1 MSYLNESHIEEAD
14 IAFFTTKLGYRHLD
28 GWQKKLLGRDSLKEV
43 VFKDRLQ
50 SALARLNPDLPSM
63 CLEHAVLELS
73 RSRVSLPPVVAN
85 QQIYELIRGG
95 VPVTYG
101 NEELREVQDYV
112 QVIDFNNPKNNDFLV
127 VSQLS
132 IEYQNISGI
141 TRRPDLLLYVNGLP
155 LVMLELKNATVK
167 VKTGY
172 DDNLRRYKENIPQ
185 LFCYNLFVAIS
196 NGIQTRVGS
205 FNAPWEHFFSWAK
218 LEDNSV
224 NPNQDGLP
232 ALENTSREKQ
242 NRLSL
247 QVFCRGLCHK
257 NNLLDYL
264 ENFVLFHRSK
274 VKIIAKN
281 HQYLGVNNTVKAL
294 EQRQGNQGKLGVF
307 WHTQGSGK
315 SYSMI
320 FFTRKVQRKVVGN
333 WSFLIVTDRNDL
345 DDQIFRNFLE
355 TDTISLPTGEKADKN
370 SFRAKGSGSRKQL
383 QEALRSNKSFYFSTI
398 FNFGIKKGLSFP
410 CLSTRDDWIVIV
422 DEAHRSQYK
431 ALGENM
437 RIGLPNAQYIAF
449 TGTPL
454 LRSKLTRDWF
464 GPYVSEYNFAQSIE
478 DGATVPIY
486 YKKSVPRVEQVNE
499 DLVGDA
505 AQILEDENLSEE
517 QQQKLDREYSTLL
530 QVVRRDDRLEEIAR
544 HIVQHFPYRLD
555 ADDDQGRKKPMKAMV
570 ISIDK
575 ITAVRMYE
583 KVQYH
588 LKEEIKNLRRK
599 VAGEGDPEKK
609 ERFSRAM
616 GFMEET
622 RMAVVISLEGSEKEE
637 NKKFAVQGLDITPH
651 RKLMEYPDEDGRNIE
666 DYFKDPNN
674 TYRIVFVTAMWLTGF
689 DAPTASTLY
698 LDKPM
703 RNHTLMQTIAR
714 VNRVYEG
721 KKNGLVIDYF
731 GVFRNL
737 KKALAAY
744 AEGSKGKDQDGDG
757 LDEFPVKEFEDLLQL
772 LEEAI
777 AGAKQYCSKLG
788 ADIDVILSLGEK
800 GFREVELFND
810 YADIILGKNEYR
822 DQLGLYVN
830 TISALY
836 DSAKPEIYE
845 HPEIKRNRDVL
856 EYLRKVV
863 DRNVDQDEQVARARE
878 KLDNLLDSSVLGR
891 GDLQH
896 SQDNR
901 GHYVVSN
908 GSLIDLGRLNFEQL
922 RQEFKQ
928 KKHKNIEFA
937 DLSQFMQIKLR
948 QMMRENET
956 RGSFLERFEKI
967 IDKYNSGSISIEEAY
982 EQLTREAEN
991 LSDEQNRAAR
1001 EGMSEEE
1008 LELFDLLKKEKMTR
1022 AEKQKVKLAAK
1033 TLLKKLKD
1041 GKDTVLI
1048 RAWYKHQESQEK
1060 VRREIQIVLDDN
1072 LPDSYDRGLFSEKTD
1087 VIFQHFYTQAEQ
1099 GSASAAFAL

>member
-1 MSYLNESHIEEAD
+1 MAYLNESHIEEAD
-14 IAFFTTKLGYRHLD
+14 ITFFKSSLGYQHLD
-28 GWQKKLLGRDSLKEV
+28 GWEKKLLGRDSLKDV
-43 VFKDRLQ
+43 VLKDQLLK
-50 SALARLNPDLPSM
+50 ALTRLNPYLPLM
-63 CLEHAVLELS
+63 CLDHAVRELT
-73 RSRVSLPPVVAN
+73 RSRVSLSPVMAN
-85 QQIYELIRGG
+85 KQIYELICNG

-101 NEELREVQDYV
+101 DDDMREVADYV
-112 QVIDFNNPKNNDFLV
+112 RVIDFNDPAANDFVV

-132 IEYQNISGI
+132 IEYLAITGI

-167 VKTGY
+167 IKSGY
-172 DDNLRRYKENIPQ
+172 DDNLQRYKENIPQ
-185 LFCYNLFVAIS
+185 LFWYNLFVAIS

-224 NPNQDGLP
+224 NPEQEGLP
-232 ALENTSREKQ
+232 AIEEASRKGR

-247 QVFCRGLCHK
+247 QIFCEGLCGK
-257 NNLLDYL
+257 ASLLDYL
-264 ENFVLFHRSK
+264 ENFVLYHRNK

-281 HQYLGVNNTVKAL
+281 HQFLGANNAVKAL
-294 EQRQGNQGKLGVF
+294 EGREGNQGKLGIF

-320 FFTRKVQRKVVGN
+320 FFTRKVQRKVAGN
-333 WSFLIVTDRNDL
+333 WSFLVVTDRNDL

-355 TDTISLPTGEKADKN
+355 TEALSLQADEKIDKN
-370 SFRAKGSGSRKQL
+370 RYRAKGQHSREQL
-383 QEALRSNKSFYFSTI
+383 KDALNSNKSFYFTTI
-398 FNFGIKKGLSFP
+398 FNFGIKKGLTYP
-410 CLSTRDDWIVIV
+410 QLSDRDDWVVIV

-437 RIGLPNAQYIAF
+437 RIALPKAQYIAF

-454 LRSKLTRDWF
+454 LRSELTKDWF
-464 GPYVSEYNFAQSIE
+464 GSYVSEYNFAQSIE

-530 QVVRRDDRLEEIAR
+530 QVVRRDDRLEEIAK

-555 ADDDQGRKKPMKAMV
+555 VDDDNGNRKPMKAMV

-575 ITAVRMYE
+575 FTAVKMYD
-583 KVQYH
+583 KVLYH
-588 LKEEIKNLRRK
+588 LKEEIKELRRK
-599 VAGEGDPEKK
+599 IARERDPQKK
-609 ERFSRAM
+609 ARYSRAIE
-616 GFMEET
+616 FMEET

-637 NKKFAVQGLDITPH
+637 KKKFAKQKLDIAPH

-703 RNHTLMQTIAR
+703 QNHTLMQTIAR
-714 VNRVYEG
+714 VNRVFEG
-721 KKNGLVIDYF
+721 KKNGIVIDYF

-744 AEGSKGKDQDGDG
+744 AEGSKGKDKEGDG
-757 LDEFPVKEFEDLLQL
+757 LDEFPVKEYAVLLELLQ
-772 LEEAI
+772 EAI
-777 AGAKQYCSKLG
+777 AEAKAYCLDLG
-788 ADIDVILSLGEK
+788 ADIEAILALGEK
-800 GFREVELFND
+800 GFKEVELFDDFANM
-810 YADIILGKNEYR
+810 ILAKDEYR
-822 DQLGLYVN
+822 NQLGLYVN
-830 TISALY
+830 TISSLY

-845 HPEIKRNRDVL
+845 HPEVKKARDVF

-863 DRNVDQDEQVARARE
+863 DRNVDQDEQVERAKD
-878 KLDNLLDSSVLGR
+878 KLDALLDSSVLGK
-891 GDLQH
+891 GDLQTKENSVRYEI
-896 SQDNR
+896 SQ
-901 GHYVVSN
+901 
-908 GSLIDLGRLNFEQL
+908 GSLIDLGRLNFELL
-922 RQEFKQ
+922 RQEFKE
-928 KKHKNIEFA
+928 KKHQQIEFA
-937 DLSQFMQIKLR
+937 DLKQLMQIKLR
-948 QMMRENET
+948 QMMRENKT
-956 RGSFLERFEKI
+956 RGSFLDRFEKI
-967 IDKYNSGSISIEEAY
+967 IDEYNSGSISIEKAY
-982 EQLTREAEN
+982 EELTIEAEH
-991 LSDEQNRAAR
+991 LSAEQTRAAR

-1008 LELFDLLKKEKMTR
+1008 LELFDLLKKDKLSNP
-1022 AEKQKVKLAAK
+1022 EKQKVKLAAQS
-1033 TLLKKLKD
+1033 LLKKLKNA
-1041 GKDTVLI
+1041 KDTVLI
-1048 RAWYKHQESQEK
+1048 QAWHKELRSQER
-1060 VRREIQIVLDDN
+1060 VRREIQVVLNKN
-1072 LPDSYDRGLFSEKTD
+1072 LPDSYDRELFSQKTD
-1087 VIFQHFYTQAEQ
+1087 VVFQHFYNLAEQ
-1099 GSASAAFAL
+1099 GMRL